1 MIEKYESIEKTILKE
16 ERELA
21 YIRNIEKKIDVNSF
35 NRLKGI
41 YKNYLIMFFI
51 YLVLAFL
58 ILNFLPASLIF
69 GFFMLFSVIVF
80 SESTCSGIITKA
92 NEDDKNIISNMVFLS
107 VIHIGIIFVV
117 FFIFYEYARNISNK
131 KKIKTNN
138 EKEITNLELNIK
150 KLKKEKEHIFNE
162 ILKDNKSLKK
172 ISNNKSSN
180 SLKTKIERELSKKYM
195 DIDIIK
201 FHIEN
206 KTNKEMI
213 ND

>member
-21 YIRNIEKKIDVNSF
+21 YIKNIEKKIDVNSF

-51 YLVLAFL
+51 YLVTSFL
-58 ILNFLPASLIF
+58 ILNFLPVVLIF
-69 GFFMLFSVIVF
+69 LFFMLFSVIVMT
-80 SESTCSGIITKA
+80 ESTCSDTIKKA
-92 NEDDKNIISNMVFLS
+92 NKDDKNIISNMYFLS
-107 VIHIGIIFVV
+107 AIHIGIIFVV
-117 FFIFYEYARNISNK
+117 LFIFYEYAKNISNK
-131 KKIKTNN
+131 NKLKTNN

-150 KLKKEKEHIFNE
+150 KLKKEKENIFNE

-172 ISNNKSSN
+172 IRNDKSSN